1 LEEKFFAIENVRKE
15 LEQENAGLREN
26 IANLKIDHQE
36 RMRQME
42 HDIQEDEHDKYV
54 AAVRALE
61 TKLNQ
66 AEQSRE
72 LLHRKNTQLIHE
84 LEAKERDLHDQ
95 YIGMENEINKLRMEN
110 TDLINDLNA
119 ANVTIDK
126 VKADLM
132 LRENSLHKLEADIS
146 EIQRELHMEREKHR
160 EAMDHLMAE
169 H

>member
-1 LEEKFFAIENVRKE
+1 M
-15 LEQENAGLREN
+15 G
-26 IANLKIDHQE
+26 
-36 RMRQME
+36 
-42 HDIQEDEHDKYV
+42 
-54 AAVRALE
+54 
-61 TKLNQ
+61 
-66 AEQSRE
+66 EQSRE

-126 VKADLM
+126 SKADLL

-146 EIQRELHMEREKHR
+146 EIQRELHQEREKHR
-160 EAMDHLMAE
+160 GACDHLMGE
-169 H
+169 HQNERNAWERMKHNQDQRIKELDGMLHDCEHELGTVRANYERLCQMLQSNVH